1 MFYRCIDLVYICL
14 DRLEYGIKNFL
25 KCIVIK
31 FKEIK
36 ENELEGIFG
45 KKKDSRKVEEFKYY
59 YVFIIGLIYYLVLRS
74 FFEVLEKRKYIFNV
88 YIFVNM
94 LINMVFFL
102 EIR

>member
-45 KKKDSRKVEEFKYY
+45 KKKDSRKVE
-59 YVFIIGLIYYLVLRS
+59 
-74 FFEVLEKRKYIFNV
+74 
-88 YIFVNM
+88 
-94 LINMVFFL
+94 
-102 EIR
+102 

>member
-1 MFYRCIDLVYICL
+1 M

-36 ENELEGIFG
+36 EKELEEIFG

-74 FFEVLEKRKYIFNV
+74 FFEVSVLEKRKYKFNV
-88 YIFVNM
+88 YIFENM

>member
-1 MFYRCIDLVYICL
+1 MVYICL

-36 ENELEGIFG
+36 ESELEEIFG

-74 FFEVLEKRKYIFNV
+74 FFWSIRKEKIYI
-88 YIFVNM
+88 
-94 LINMVFFL
+94 
-102 EIR
+102 

>member
-1 MFYRCIDLVYICL
+1 M

-36 ENELEGIFG
+36 EKELEEIFG
-45 KKKDSRKVEEFKYY
+45 KKKDSRKVEEFKCY
-59 YVFIIGLIYYLVLRS
+59 YVFIIGLIYYLVLKS

-94 LINMVFFL
+94 LINMGFFL